1 MIVQKNQLINILEKY
16 NRNFLILNAL
26 KSVEMERHINIVAAI
41 QLGFSILGIIIGI
54 FVYILLFVIGGFVDE
69 SQAQT
74 VIFIIAKIA
83 FGFIIFLSLP
93 GIIAGIGLL
102 KRKEWARVLSLI
114 LGVIDLIN
122 FPLGTAIGIYTI
134 WAMVQPEV
142 IQQFR
147 NQV

>member
-74 VIFIIAKIA
+74 VIFIIAKI
-83 FGFIIFLSLP
+83 I
-93 GIIAGIGLL
+93 
-102 KRKEWARVLSLI
+102 
-114 LGVIDLIN
+114 
-122 FPLGTAIGIYTI
+122 
-134 WAMVQPEV
+134 
-142 IQQFR
+142 
-147 NQV
+147 

>member
-83 FGFIIFLSLP
+83 FGFIIILSLP

>member
-1 MIVQKNQLINILEKY
+1 
-16 NRNFLILNAL
+16 
-26 KSVEMERHINIVAAI
+26 MERHINIVAAI
-41 QLGFSILGIIIGI
+41 QLGFSILGIILGI

-74 VIFIIAKIA
+74 VIFVIAKIA
-83 FGFIIFLSLP
+83 FAFIILLSLP
-93 GIIAGIGLL
+93 GIVAGIGLL
-102 KRKEWARVLSLI
+102 KRKEWARILSLI

-142 IQQFR
+142 IQQFKT
-147 NQV
+147 QV

>member
-1 MIVQKNQLINILEKY
+1 MHQNL
-16 NRNFLILNAL
+16 FA
-26 KSVEMERHINIVAAI
+26 MERHINIVAAI
-41 QLGFSILGIIIGI
+41 QLGFSILGIILGI

-74 VIFIIAKIA
+74 VIFVIAKIA
-83 FGFIIFLSLP
+83 FAFIILLSLP
-93 GIIAGIGLL
+93 GIVAGIGLL
-102 KRKEWARVLSLI
+102 KKKEWARILSLI

-142 IQQFR
+142 IQQFKT
-147 NQV
+147 QV